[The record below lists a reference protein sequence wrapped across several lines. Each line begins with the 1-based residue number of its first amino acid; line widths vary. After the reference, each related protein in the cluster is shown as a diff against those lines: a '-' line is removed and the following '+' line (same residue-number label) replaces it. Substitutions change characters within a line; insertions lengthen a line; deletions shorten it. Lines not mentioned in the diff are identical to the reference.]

1 MNADETRRPEN
12 LPVYLD
18 YNATTPHDPEVIAA
32 MRPYLEHHFGNPSS
46 SHSYGLQTKQ
56 AVTAARRLVAELLH
70 CRMEEIIFTSGG
82 TEANNHAIKGVA
94 FAHRHKGNHIIT
106 SQIEHPAVIEV
117 IRFLQKNG
125 FEATYVPVDGYG
137 LVDVAEVK
145 KAITS
150 RTILITIMHA
160 NNEVG
165 TIQPIEELAQL
176 AKENGIII
184 HTDAAQST
192 GKIPVEVDRLG
203 VDLLSIAGHKLY
215 APKGIGA
222 LYIRRGI
229 ELEKFMHGA
238 GHEQGRRAGTENV
251 LEIVGLGQACEIAGR
266 DLAKNRQ
273 HMKKMRDRLYNGLN
287 EKLHNMRLNGHP
299 ELRLPNTLSA
309 SFFNMDAGDLLAGI
323 VDQVAVSAGAACHS
337 GQVNIS
343 SVLQAMAVPLEW
355 ARGTVRFSTG
365 RFTTAEEIDKAI
377 DIVVG
382 AVMKQKQYA

>member
-1 MNADETRRPEN
+1 MHADETRR
-12 LPVYLD
+12 PVYLD

-32 MRPYLEHHFGNPSS
+32 MRPYLEHHFCNPSS
-46 SHSYGLQTKQ
+46 SHFYGLQTKQ
-56 AVTAARRLVAELLH
+56 AVATARRQVAELLH
-70 CRMEEIIFTSGG
+70 CRTDKVVFTSGG
-82 TEANNHAIKGVA
+82 TEANNYAIKGVA

-117 IRFLQKNG
+117 TRFLQKNG
-125 FEATYVPVDGYG
+125 FDITCVPVDGHG
-137 LVDVAEVK
+137 LVNLSDVE

-176 AKENGIII
+176 AKENGIIL
-184 HTDAAQST
+184 HTDAAQSC

-222 LYIRRGI
+222 LYIRDGI
-229 ELEKFMHGA
+229 ELETFMHGA

-251 LEIVGLGQACEIAGR
+251 LEIVGLGQACAIARR
-266 DLAKNRQ
+266 DLEKNSR
-273 HMKKMRDRLYNGLN
+273 HMQEMRERLHYGLSSQ
-287 EKLHNMRLNGHP
+287 LQTIRLNGHP

-309 SFFNMDAGDLLAGI
+309 SFFHMDAGDLLAEI
-323 VDQVAVSAGAACHS
+323 MDHVAVSAGAACHS
-337 GQVNIS
+337 GQVKVS
-343 SVLQAMAVPLEW
+343 AVLQAMAVPLEW
-355 ARGTVRFSTG
+355 ARGTLRFSTG

-377 DIVVG
+377 DIVAG
-382 AVMKQKQYA
+382 AVMKLRQ